1 MAFMI
6 PETIAARPGAT
17 AGERK
22 VFVAL
27 REHLPEDY
35 LVYYEISVKGRYPD
49 FIVIGP
55 DLGLVVLEV
64 KDWRLG
70 SIAGV
75 TGEGIVLRRE
85 SEEIVV
91 PSPIQQARGY
101 VLRAVDTLKRR
112 SLLSEGG
119 RLRFGWGYA
128 AVFTAMTHREIE
140 TPSLFGPSLADA
152 LGAGVVL
159 TSEDLAA
166 GKLLARLREAL
177 PRASTPGEPLNPIQ
191 IDEIRGT
198 LYPEIRVGWGL
209 TNEDI
214 MRVMDREQER
224 LARTLGEGHRLLRG
238 VSGSGK
244 TLTLICRAHHLRTR
258 YPQWRIL
265 VVCFNRV
272 LADYLRAAIGPD
284 AQVEVVHFHGWCW
297 RQLETAGLTVPPP
310 PTAED
315 ERAAYWDETLPKMLL
330 RAYEEG
336 RCTPGA
342 YQAILVDEGQ
352 DFADD
357 WYRALLRALDPD
369 TNSLLIALDSSQNIY
384 KRKVSWRTLGIQVAG
399 RTRVFRVNYRNT
411 WQILS
416 AAYGMIRDL
425 DTAGMAVRETEEEY
439 VVPDRV
445 LRQGV
450 VLEVR
455 RSSSAG
461 AAFRDVLEWIRVRL
475 ARGVPPDQIM
485 VLGLSWDELS
495 RLDTWLDDA
504 GVPAQVLGRR
514 GQPGAVRLSTV
525 HSSKG
530 LDAECVLLL
539 GAHRLDRHDETEA
552 RRLLY
557 IAMTRARSELCVAYH
572 AESALMNALND
583 LVTGSRDAG

>member
-1 MAFMI
+1 MI

-27 REHLPEDY
+27 RDRLPEDY

-49 FIVIGP
+49 FIVVGP

-75 TGEGIVLRRE
+75 TGEGVVLRRE
-85 SEEIVV
+85 HEEIVV
-91 PSPIQQARGY
+91 PNPIQQARSY
-101 VLRAVDTLKRR
+101 VLRAVDTLKKRP
-112 SLLSEGG
+112 LLSEGE

-128 AVFTAMTHREIE
+128 VVFTAVTRRELDA
-140 TPSLFGPSLADA
+140 PSLFGPSLADA
-152 LGAGVVL
+152 LGEGVVL
-159 TSEDLAA
+159 TSEELADK
-166 GKLLARLREAL
+166 KLLARLREAV
-177 PRASTPGEPLNPIQ
+177 PSASTPREPLNPVQ
-191 IDEIRGT
+191 IDEIRGA

-209 TNEDI
+209 TDADI
-214 MRVMDREQER
+214 IRVMDREQER

-272 LADYLRAAIGPD
+272 LADYLRTTIEAD
-284 AQVEVVHFHGWCW
+284 AQVEVVHFHGWCR
-297 RQLETAGLTVPPP
+297 RQIETAGLSVPPP
-310 PTAED
+310 PTTEA
-315 ERAAYWDETLPKMLL
+315 ERAAYWDETLPKLL
-330 RAYEEG
+330 LWAYQDG
-336 RCTPGA
+336 RCKPGA

-352 DFADD
+352 DFAND
-357 WYRALLRALDPD
+357 WYRALLRALDSE

-384 KRKVSWRTLGIQVAG
+384 RRKASWRALGIQVVG
-399 RTRVFRVNYRNT
+399 RTRIFRVNYRNT
-411 WQILS
+411 QQIFS

-425 DTAGMAVRETEEEY
+425 DTAGMAARETEEEY
-439 VVPDRV
+439 VVPDKV
-445 LRQGV
+445 LRQGGPP
-450 VLEVR
+450 EVR
-455 RSSSAG
+455 RSSSPEATFPD
-461 AAFRDVLEWIRVRL
+461 ALEWIRVRL

-485 VLGLSWDELS
+485 VLGLSWDEMS
-495 RLDTWLDDA
+495 RLETWLDDA
-504 GVPAQVLGRR
+504 GVPAQVLRRR

-539 GAHRLDRHDETEA
+539 GANRLDRYDETEA

-557 IAMTRARSELCVAYH
+557 IAMTRARSELCVAYQ
-572 AESALMNALND
+572 AESALMKALKD
-583 LVTGSRDAG
+583 LAAGGRHDG

>member
-1 MAFMI
+1 MI

-64 KDWRLG
+64 KDWRLD

-75 TGEGIVLRRE
+75 TGEGVVLRRDG
-85 SEEIVV
+85 EEIVV
-91 PSPIQQARGY
+91 RNPTQQARDY
-101 VLRAVDTLKRR
+101 TLRAVDTLRKRP
-112 SLLSEGG
+112 LLAEGE

-128 AVFTAMTHREIE
+128 VVFTAVTHSDLEA
-140 TPSLFGPSLADA
+140 PSLSGPSLADA
-152 LGAGVVL
+152 LGEGVVL
-159 TSEDLAA
+159 TFEDLVAK
-166 GKLLARLREAL
+166 KLLARLREAVPNISA
-177 PRASTPGEPLNPIQ
+177 PREPLNPIQ
-191 IDEIRGT
+191 VDEIRGT

-209 TNEDI
+209 TDEDI
-214 MRVMDREQER
+214 MQVMDREQER

-244 TLTLICRAHHLRTR
+244 TLTLICRARHLRTR

-265 VVCFNRV
+265 LVCFNRV
-272 LADYLRAAIGPD
+272 LADYLRTAIEPD
-284 AQVEVVHFHGWCW
+284 AQLEVVHFHGWC
-297 RQLETAGLTVPPP
+297 RQQLEAARLTVPPP
-310 PTAED
+310 PTPDD
-315 ERAAYWDETLPKMLL
+315 ERAAYWDEMLPKMLL
-330 RAYEEG
+330 GAYEEE
-336 RCTPGA
+336 RCKSGG

-357 WYRALLRALDPD
+357 WYRTLLRALDLE

-384 KRKVSWRTLGIQVAG
+384 RRKASWRALGIQAAG

-411 WQILS
+411 QQIFS
-416 AAYGMIRDL
+416 TAYGMIRGL
-425 DTAGMAVRETEEEY
+425 DTAGMAARETEEEY

-445 LRQGV
+445 LRQGATP
-450 VLEVR
+450 EVR
-455 RSSSAG
+455 RSRSSA
-461 AAFRDVLEWIRVRL
+461 AASRDALEWIRARL
-475 ARGVPPDQIM
+475 ARKVPPEQIM
-485 VLGLSWDELS
+485 VLGLSWDELL
-495 RLDTWLDDA
+495 RLETSLDDA
-504 GVPAQVLGRR
+504 GVPAQVLRRR

-539 GAHRLDRHDETEA
+539 GAHRLDRYDKTEA

-557 IAMTRARSELCVAYH
+557 IAMTRARSELCIAYY
-572 AESALMNALND
+572 AESALMNALRG
-583 LVTGSRDAG
+583 LVAGGLHDG

>member
-1 MAFMI
+1 MI

-17 AGERK
+17 PGERK

-27 REHLPEDY
+27 RDHLPEDY
-35 LVYYEISVKGRYPD
+35 LVYYELSVKGRYPD
-49 FIVIGP
+49 FIVVGP

-75 TGEGIVLRRE
+75 TAEGVVLRRDA
-85 SEEIVV
+85 EEVV
-91 PSPIQQARGY
+91 VSNPIQQARGY
-101 VLRAVDTLKRR
+101 ALRAVDTLRKRP
-112 SLLSEGG
+112 LLSEGE
-119 RLRFGWGYA
+119 RTRFGWGYA
-128 AVFTAMTHREIE
+128 VVFTAVTHHDIRA
-140 TPSLFGPSLADA
+140 PSLFGPSLADA
-152 LGAGVVL
+152 LGEGVIL
-159 TSEDLAA
+159 TAEDLVPERF
-166 GKLLARLREAL
+166 LARLREAV
-177 PRASTPGEPLNPIQ
+177 PRARAPREPLNPIQ

-209 TNEDI
+209 TDADI

-244 TLTLICRAHHLRTR
+244 TLTLICRAQHLRTR

-272 LADYLRAAIGPD
+272 LADYLRTTIEPD
-284 AQVEVVHFHGWCW
+284 AQVEVVHFHGWCR
-297 RQLETAGLTVPPP
+297 RQIETAGISVPPP
-310 PTAED
+310 PTAKA
-315 ERAAYWDETLPKMLL
+315 ERAAYWDETLPKLLL
-330 RAYEEG
+330 RAYQDG
-336 RCTPGA
+336 RCKPGG

-357 WYRALLRALDPD
+357 WYRALLRALDPE

-384 KRKVSWRTLGIQVAG
+384 ERKVSWRALGIQAAG
-399 RTRVFRVNYRNT
+399 RTRIFRVNYRNT
-411 WQILS
+411 QQIFS

-425 DTAGMAVRETEEEY
+425 DTAGMTARETEEEY
-439 VVPDRV
+439 VVPDKV
-445 LRQGV
+445 LRQGPAP
-450 VLEVR
+450 EVH
-455 RSSSAG
+455 RSSSSP
-461 AAFRDVLEWIRVRL
+461 AALRDALEWIRARL

-485 VLGLSWDELS
+485 VLGLTRDEMS
-495 RLDTWLDDA
+495 RLETWLDDA

-514 GQPGAVRLSTV
+514 GQPGAVRLSTI

-539 GAHRLDRHDETEA
+539 GAHRLDQYDEAEA

-572 AESALMNALND
+572 APSPLLKALKD
-583 LVTGSRDAG
+583 LAGGRPS

>member
-17 AGERK
+17 PGERK

-27 REHLPEDY
+27 RDHLPEDY

-49 FIVIGP
+49 FIVVGP
-55 DLGLVVLEV
+55 DLGIVVLEV

-75 TGEGIVLRRE
+75 GAEGVVLRRDA
-85 SEEIVV
+85 EEIVV
-91 PSPIQQARGY
+91 PNPIQQARGY
-101 VLRAVDTLKRR
+101 ALRAVDTLKKRP
-112 SLLSEGG
+112 LLVEGG
-119 RLRFGWGYA
+119 RPRFGWGYA
-128 AVFTAMTHREIE
+128 VVFTAATHDEVCA
-140 TPSLFGPSLADA
+140 PSLFGPSLADA
-152 LGAGVVL
+152 LGEGVIL
-159 TSEDLAA
+159 TSEDLVP
-166 GKLLARLREAL
+166 GRLLARLREAV
-177 PRASTPGEPLNPIQ
+177 PRAPAPREPLNPIL
-191 IDEIRGT
+191 IDEIRGA

-209 TNEDI
+209 TDSDI

-272 LADYLRAAIGPD
+272 LADYLRTAIEPD
-284 AQVEVVHFHGWCW
+284 AQVEVTHFHGWCR
-297 RQLETAGLTVPPP
+297 RQLEAAGVAVPPP
-310 PTAED
+310 PTAGD
-315 ERAAYWDETLPKMLL
+315 ERGAYWDETLPKMLL
-330 RAYEEG
+330 RALEDG
-336 RCTPGA
+336 RGKKGA

-357 WYRALLRALDPD
+357 WYRALLGALDPE

-384 KRKVSWRTLGIQVAG
+384 KRRASWRALGIQVAG
-399 RTRVFRVNYRNT
+399 RTRIFRVNYRNT
-411 WQILS
+411 QQILS
-416 AAYGMIRDL
+416 AAYGMIREL
-425 DTAGMAVRETEEEY
+425 DTAGMAARETEEEY

-445 LRQGV
+445 LRQGPAP
-450 VLEVR
+450 EVR
-455 RSSSAG
+455 RSSSAEAG
-461 AAFRDVLEWIRVRL
+461 FRDALQWIRVRL

-485 VLGLSWDELS
+485 VLGLSRDEMS
-495 RLDTWLDDA
+495 RLETWLDDA

-539 GAHRLDRHDETEA
+539 GAHRLDRYEQAEA

-557 IAMTRARSELCVAYH
+557 IAMTRARSELCVAYY
-572 AESALMNALND
+572 ARSPLLKALSD
-583 LVTGSRDAG
+583 LAAGRPS